1 VVALLGVGNKAANYH
16 EADVEVVQRLANLSW
31 HLAESKRVT
40 LALEDSLAT
49 NRALIQTIP
58 DLIFTSRRDGE
69 CLAVH
74 ASNSSFLAVPPER
87 FLHRKIQGVLPRRL
101 AVQMMEAFE
110 GALDSRATKELTCS
124 LPIEGM
130 ERHFEARV
138 VPWTADTVITIV
150 RDITKKKKA
159 EEALQESER
168 VLRESQQIARLG
180 SYVTDLSTGFF
191 ASSQVLDE
199 IFGIDEQYVR
209 SVAGWTALIHPDWQQ
224 TMKEYLVEEVL
235 GKGQSFDMEY
245 KIIRQNTGEERWVHG
260 LGRLEFDAFG
270 APKKMIGTIRD
281 ITDHKRAE
289 EEKALLQGQLL
300 QAQKMESLGTLA
312 GGIAHDMNNV
322 LGAILGLASSRLE
335 AQPKETSSHRAFE
348 TIAKAAARG
357 AEMVRSLLAFARQ
370 GQAEERDLDVNA
382 ILEEEIRLLEHTTLS
397 RVRLE
402 MDLAA
407 KLRSIRGDASAL
419 THAFM
424 NLCVN
429 AVDAMPAQGTLT
441 LRTRNVDNHWIEVVV
456 EDTGTGMPK
465 AVLDRAME
473 PFYTTKG
480 VGKGTGLGLAM
491 VYRTVKAH
499 QGQME
504 IHSQPGQG
512 TQVRLRFPAIEPSI
526 DAMATAVDV
535 PTEKSQRSLTVLLVD
550 DDELMKSA
558 VQTILQSLGHAVF
571 ATASGEEGL
580 VTIEAG
586 FAPEVVI
593 LDINMPGLGGSGT
606 LPRLRAML
614 PEVPVLLCT
623 GRADQTALD
632 LAKAFPLV
640 TLLAKPFNYRELK
653 QCLEGLGRP

>member
-1 VVALLGVGNKAANYH
+1 
-16 EADVEVVQRLANLSW
+16 
-31 HLAESKRVT
+31 
-40 LALEDSLAT
+40 
-49 NRALIQTIP
+49 
-58 DLIFTSRRDGE
+58 
-69 CLAVH
+69 
-74 ASNSSFLAVPPER
+74 
-87 FLHRKIQGVLPRRL
+87 
-101 AVQMMEAFE
+101 
-110 GALDSRATKELTCS
+110 
-124 LPIEGM
+124 
-130 ERHFEARV
+130 
-138 VPWTADTVITIV
+138 
-150 RDITKKKKA
+150 
-159 EEALQESER
+159 
-168 VLRESQQIARLG
+168 
-180 SYVTDLSTGFF
+180 
-191 ASSQVLDE
+191 
-199 IFGIDEQYVR
+199 
-209 SVAGWTALIHPDWQQ
+209 
-224 TMKEYLVEEVL
+224 
-235 GKGQSFDMEY
+235 
-245 KIIRQNTGEERWVHG
+245 
-260 LGRLEFDAFG
+260 
-270 APKKMIGTIRD
+270 
-281 ITDHKRAE
+281 
-289 EEKALLQGQLL
+289 
-300 QAQKMESLGTLA
+300 
-312 GGIAHDMNNV
+312 
-322 LGAILGLASSRLE
+322 
-335 AQPKETSSHRAFE
+335 
-348 TIAKAAARG
+348 
-357 AEMVRSLLAFARQ
+357 
-370 GQAEERDLDVNA
+370 
-382 ILEEEIRLLEHTTLS
+382 
-397 RVRLE
+397 
-402 MDLAA
+402 
-407 KLRSIRGDASAL
+407 
-419 THAFM
+419 
-424 NLCVN
+424 
-429 AVDAMPAQGTLT
+429 
-441 LRTRNVDNHWIEVVV
+441 
-456 EDTGTGMPK
+456 
-465 AVLDRAME
+465 ME